1 MTAFAVALSVARL
14 GAVNSQLIRLP
25 MEGSKNIPTSD

>member
-14 GAVNSQLIRLP
+14 GASEQP
-25 MEGSKNIPTSD
+25 TYQAMEGSKNIPTSD